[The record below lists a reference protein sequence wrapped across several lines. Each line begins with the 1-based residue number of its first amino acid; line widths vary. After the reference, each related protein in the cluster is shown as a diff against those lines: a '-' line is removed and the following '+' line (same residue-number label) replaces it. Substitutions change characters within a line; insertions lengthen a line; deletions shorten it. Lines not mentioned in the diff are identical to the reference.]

1 MKDLGLF
8 ALRLV
13 FGGLIALH
21 GYPTL
26 FGGSGKKV
34 SGDIEKFLGPGFNQ
48 FMENGGVEKH
58 IGFTKQL
65 GVPAPEVLG
74 SLSAGTEFFGGLA
87 LIFGWK
93 SRLASALLLGNMAVA
108 IQKVHAKNGLMNQGG
123 YEMPLLYAAA
133 FATLFLA
140 GPGKIGLDKS

>member
-21 GYPTL
+21 GYPKL
-26 FGGSGKKV
+26 FGGPGKAVPAGTERLLGSGFK
-34 SGDIEKFLGPGFNQ
+34 Q
-48 FMENGGVEKH
+48 FMENGGLDKH

-65 GVPAPEVLG
+65 GMPAPEVLG
-74 SLSAGTEFFGGLA
+74 PLSAGTEFFGGLA
-87 LIFGWK
+87 LVFGWK
-93 SRLASALLLGNMAVA
+93 TRLASLLLLGNMAVA
-108 IQKVHAKNGLMNQGG
+108 IQKVHAKNGLMNQFG

-133 FATLFLA
+133 FATILLA
-140 GPGKIGLDKS
+140 GPGKVGIDKA

>member
-21 GYPTL
+21 GYPKL
-26 FGGSGKKV
+26 FGGTGKRV
-34 SGDIEKFLGPGFNQ
+34 SAEAERYLGAGFNN
-48 FMENGGVEKH
+48 FMENGGIDKH
-58 IGFTKQL
+58 IGMTKQL
-65 GVPAPEVLG
+65 GMPAPEVLG

-93 SRLASALLLGNMAVA
+93 SRLAAALLLGNMAVA

-123 YEMPLLYAAA
+123 YEMPLLYAAG
-133 FATLFLA
+133 FATIFLA
-140 GPGKIGLDKS
+140 GSGKIGLDKS

>member
-8 ALRLV
+8 ALRVV

-21 GYPTL
+21 GYPKL

-34 SGDIEKFLGPGFNQ
+34 SAEAEKYLGPGFNQ
-48 FMENGGVEKH
+48 FMENGGVHNH
-58 IGFTKQL
+58 IGFAKQL
-65 GVPAPEVLG
+65 GMPAPEVLG

-93 SRLASALLLGNMAVA
+93 TRLAAALLLGNMAVA
-108 IQKVHAKNGLMNQGG
+108 IQKVHVKNGLMNQGG
-123 YEMPLLYAAA
+123 YEMPLLYAAGFA
-133 FATLFLA
+133 ATLLA
-140 GPGKIGLDKS
+140 GPGKIGIDKS

>member
-21 GYPTL
+21 GYPKL
-26 FGGSGKKV
+26 FGGPGKKV
-34 SGDIEKFLGPGFNQ
+34 SEDIEKYLGAGFNN
-48 FMENGGVEKH
+48 FMENGGVDKH
-58 IGFTKQL
+58 IGMTKQL
-65 GVPAPEVLG
+65 GMPAPEVLG

-93 SRLASALLLGNMAVA
+93 SRLASALLIANMAVA
-108 IQKVHAKNGLMNQGG
+108 IQKVHAKNGLMGQYGF
-123 YEMPLLYAAA
+123 EMPLLYIAA
-133 FATLFLA
+133 FATVLLA

>member
-21 GYPTL
+21 GYPKL

-34 SGDIEKFLGPGFNQ
+34 SADAERYLGPGFNN
-48 FMENGGVEKH
+48 FMENGGIDKH
-58 IGFTKQL
+58 IGLTKQL
-65 GVPAPEVLG
+65 GMPAPEVLG
-74 SLSAGTEFFGGLA
+74 ALSAGTEFFGGLA

-93 SRLASALLLGNMAVA
+93 TRLAALLLLGNMAVA

-123 YEMPLLYAAA
+123 YEMPLLYAAG
-133 FATLFLA
+133 FATALLA
-140 GPGKIGLDKS
+140 GSGKIGLDKS